1 MATYVNDLRLKE
13 ISTGDESGTWGTST
27 NTNLELVAEGFA
39 RGTKDCF
46 SSDADAT
53 ETMADGATDE
63 IRKLYL
69 KVTSSATL
77 SATRTLTLA
86 PNTVSKVW
94 IIENNTT
101 GNQAI
106 NISQGSGANV
116 QIPNG
121 DVKVVATDGAGSGAA
136 VYDLFTDLN
145 VAGNFKISG
154 DLTVTGDDIT
164 LGTNTAGHLLV
175 ADGTNYNPVA
185 LSGDATLAS
194 NGAITI
200 ANDAVGADELA
211 ANAVVNASIASGA
224 AIAFSKMADLTTSRA
239 LVSDGSGDVS
249 VSAVTSTEIGYLDGV
264 TSAIQTQIDA
274 KTTLTAVYPVG
285 SIYINASNST
295 NPGTL
300 LGFGTWAAFGAGKVP
315 VGIDSSD
322 TDFDTAEETG
332 GAKTVALTTSQL
344 PSHTHDISFSES
356 GPGGGNIS
364 TSFFAGI
371 SNNTSGAQTK
381 TSDATGSGSAHNNV
395 QPYIVV
401 YMWKRTA

>member
-94 IIENNTT
+94 IIENSTT

-121 DVKVVATDGAGSGAA
+121 AVKVVATDGAGSGAA
-136 VYDLFTDLN
+136 VYDLGLVDL
-145 VAGNFKISG
+145 SSTQT
-154 DLTVTGDDIT
+154 LTNKSIDSDNNTIT
-164 LGTNTAGHLLV
+164 N
-175 ADGTNYNPVA
+175 
-185 LSGDATLAS
+185 
-194 NGAITI
+194 
-200 ANDAVGADELA
+200 
-211 ANAVVNASIASGA
+211 VVNADIKSSA
-224 AIAFSKMADLTTSRA
+224 AIAFSKMADLTASRA

-264 TSAIQTQIDA
+264 SSAIQTQIDA
-274 KTTLTAVYPVG
+274 KTTLAAVYPVG
-285 SIYINASNST
+285 SIYINATNST
-295 NPGTL
+295 NPSSL
-300 LGFGTWAAFGAGKVP
+300 LGFGTWAAFGAGRVM
-315 VGIDSSD
+315 VGFDSSD
-322 TDFDTAEETG
+322 SDFDASEETG
-332 GAKTVALTTSQL
+332 GAKTKTLSVSELPAHSHTITSSVTD
-344 PSHTHDISFSES
+344 PSHSHTFAIGDGTGTPMPDFN
-356 GPGGGNIS
+356 PQDGNTQRATPS
-364 TSFFAGI
+364 TNTATTGI
-371 SNNTSGAQTK
+371 SVSSSAANTGGDTAFSLM
-381 TSDATGSGSAHNNV
+381 N
-395 QPYIVV
+395 PYITV